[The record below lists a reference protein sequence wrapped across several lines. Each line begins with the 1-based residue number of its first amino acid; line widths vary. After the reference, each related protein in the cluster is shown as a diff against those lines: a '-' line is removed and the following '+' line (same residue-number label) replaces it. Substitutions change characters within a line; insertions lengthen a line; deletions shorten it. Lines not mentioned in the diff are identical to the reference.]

1 MSPAVQLLAE
11 RFRAS
16 AAGRTNSAKRDLVYP
31 FIDLLK
37 TSRCQQ
43 GSARHEAV
51 RDFEELEK
59 HGVVVLERHRRDRS
73 EILKVRLPLGNASAL
88 FEKLG
93 SASPD
98 SERAALAAI
107 FREAAR
113 MAVPARFQAGW
124 EAFCATMAE
133 AAKSGAPLKPFDRS
147 KPDQTARILEA
158 LPVILCW
165 EGESLIRFA
174 SAQLFED
181 SKFLESVRP
190 RVEACLARITGEAAS
205 SLADFGILQAERS
218 FRLHGPL
225 TLCFPTGH
233 LNLGLLEH
241 PVRLAAADL
250 RQAGIETRATR
261 CVTVENAAMLLELAK
276 TRCGA
281 ILASSGSEGGFA
293 NSAVIAFLQALPAS
307 VAVSHFGDSDP
318 KGFDILRDL
327 RERSGRE
334 IGSLHMEYRPS
345 VVPGNPLDPDDLK
358 TIRRLM
364 SSSFLTC
371 AEKCELE
378 KLLSAGDK
386 GDFEQESLGRTALQ
400 IPEIH

>member
-16 AAGRTNSAKRDLVYP
+16 AAGRTNSAKRDLVFP
-31 FIDLLK
+31 WIELLK
-37 TSRCQQ
+37 ASGCQQ

-59 HGVVVLERHRRDRS
+59 HGVIVLERHRRDRA
-73 EILKVRLPLGNASAL
+73 EILKVRLPLGNAPGL
-88 FEKLG
+88 FERLG
-93 SASPD
+93 AASPD
-98 SERAALAAI
+98 CERAELAGI
-107 FREAAR
+107 FRKAAR
-113 MAVPARFQAGW
+113 VPVPARFQAGW
-124 EAFCATMAE
+124 DAFCTTMAV
-133 AAKSGAPLKPFDRS
+133 AAESGAPLKPFDRT
-147 KPDQTARILEA
+147 KPAQTARILQA
-158 LPVILCW
+158 LPVVLAW

-174 SAQLFED
+174 SAQLFKD

-190 RVEACLARITGEAAS
+190 RVEAGLARITGEAAS

-250 RQAGIETRATR
+250 RRARIETRATK
-261 CVTVENAAMLLELAK
+261 CLTIENAAMLLELAK
-276 TRCGA
+276 TGCGA

-327 RERSGRE
+327 RERSRRE
-334 IGSLHMEYRPS
+334 IESLHMEYRPS
-345 VVPGNPLDPDDLK
+345 CVPGNSFDPDDLK
-358 TIRRLM
+358 TIRRLL
-364 SSSFLTC
+364 SSPFLTC

-378 KLLSAGDK
+378 KLLAAGDK
-386 GDFEQESLGRTALQ
+386 GDFEQESLGLTALG